1 MDSSNQ
7 QPKLNQLNPRLLNP
21 LTDQQSV
28 SLAGGVSKAVIFA
41 LNRPSR
47 NSAIFDE
54 PSGSIV
60 ECLVFDLGGDAV
72 VAEAPTFFTRLPF
85 VSAMPR
91 PQ

>member
-1 MDSSNQ
+1 MISPNQ
-7 QPKLNQLNPRLLNP
+7 QPNLNQINLNLLQP
-21 LTDQQSV
+21 LTDEQSGT
-28 SLAGGVSKAVIFA
+28 LAGGVSKAVIFA
-41 LNRPSR
+41 LNQPSE

-60 ECLVFDLGGDAV
+60 DCLIFDLGGDAV